1 MIDPLLGW
9 VFCRLTLEVIIK
21 YNCW

>member
-1 MIDPLLGW
+1 M

-21 YNCW
+21 YDCW

>member
-1 MIDPLLGW
+1 M